1 MVGGAVVVG
10 AVVGTTVVAG
20 GAVVGGAVVGGA
32 MVAGATVVADG
43 TVGGGAMVAGA
54 TVVADGA
61 VVGGAMVAG
70 ATVVSSPPPQ
80 ADTPMR
86 TVKIATR
93 FSTGPVCHIPERR
106 LRAHRRGHRPACRVG
121 GPPGLPGLTSLQRT
135 AGAGRR
141 SRTETDRSEDPPD
154 EPGLHIPGRADLGCG
169 GQALDEPG
177 VPLHGSCRLV
187 ERCYRL
193 VGPEQPYVVR

>member
-20 GAVVGGAVVGGA
+20 GAVVGGAVVAGGA
-32 MVAGATVVADG
+32 VVGGAVV
-43 TVGGGAMVAGA
+43 GGAMVAGA

-93 FSTGPVCHIPERR
+93 FSTGPVCHIQERR
-106 LRAHRRGHRPACRVG
+106 VRAHRRGHQPACRVG
-121 GPPGLPGLTSLQRT
+121 GPPRLPGLTSLQRT
-135 AGAGRR
+135 AAAGRR